1 MSSYIETQKAKLI
14 VKKMREHVE
23 YIPSVGCRCKLCGTW
38 CRVKCVKRSRAD
50 GRLVRYMA
58 CPECGFEFSV

>member
-1 MSSYIETQKAKLI
+1 MSSYIETQKAKQI

-50 GRLVRYMA
+50 GRLVR
-58 CPECGFEFSV
+58 